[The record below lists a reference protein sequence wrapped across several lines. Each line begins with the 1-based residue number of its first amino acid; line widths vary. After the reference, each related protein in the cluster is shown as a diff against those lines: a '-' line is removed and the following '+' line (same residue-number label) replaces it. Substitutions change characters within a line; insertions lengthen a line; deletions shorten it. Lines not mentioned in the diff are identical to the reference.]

1 MDLRLLLQGTRHPER
16 LEGGAGDEL
25 EQLLQTLPAFE
36 AGQLL
41 NLKRLKAH
49 HSSRLP
55 SITDRTAAAAAQG
68 QWVYRAL
75 HPTEA
80 IEPGWEVDVAQ
91 AVPSTRLA
99 WYEKLAGL
107 DSETEEEDL
116 LALGYAEALAGD
128 LLEADA
134 TLDAW
139 MAGSLAE
146 ERTSRMTEPL
156 SAEKTGPGTDSLRDL
171 AALSLNTNEIPVSES
186 LAELHLRQGQRQRAA
201 QIYRKLMLRFPAKT
215 TYFAARLEQ
224 IQSDND
230 S

>member
-1 MDLRLLLQGTRHPER
+1 MDQRLLLNGVRHPEH
-16 LEGGAGDEL
+16 LEGVSGDEL

-41 NLKRLKAH
+41 NLRRLKAH

-55 SITDRTAAAAAQG
+55 AVTDRTAAAAAQG

-75 HPTEA
+75 NPLEAPEPERVDQVIPTM
-80 IEPGWEVDVAQ
+80 P
-91 AVPSTRLA
+91 PSRLA
-99 WYEKLAGL
+99 WFEKLSGL

-116 LALGYAEALAGD
+116 LAMGYAEALAGD

-139 MAGSLAE
+139 FSGSMAG
-146 ERTSRMTEPL
+146 ERVPALSGPDPDDKTS
-156 SAEKTGPGTDSLRDL
+156 PGTDSLRDL
-171 AALSLNTNEIPVSES
+171 AALSLNTNEVPVSES
-186 LAELHLRQGQRQRAA
+186 LAELHLRQGQRHRAA

-230 S
+230 

>member
-1 MDLRLLLQGTRHPER
+1 MDQRLLLNGVRHPER
-16 LEGGAGDEL
+16 LEGVSGDEL

-36 AGQLL
+36 AGQLI
-41 NLKRLKAH
+41 NLRRLKAN

-55 SITDRTAAAAAQG
+55 MVTDRTAAAAAQG

-75 HPTEA
+75 NPTEA
-80 IEPGWEVDVAQ
+80 LEPELVETAFE
-91 AVPSTRLA
+91 AIPPSRLA
-99 WYEKLAGL
+99 WFEKLSGL
-107 DSETEEEDL
+107 DSESEDL
-116 LALGYAEALAGD
+116 LAMGYAEALAGD

-139 MAGSLAE
+139 FAGSHAD
-146 ERTSRMTEPL
+146 ERKPALTVPMPS
-156 SAEKTGPGTDSLRDL
+156 EKASSGTDPIRDL

-224 IQSDND
+224 IQSDNE
-230 S
+230 

>member
-1 MDLRLLLQGTRHPER
+1 MDQRLLLNGVQDPER
-16 LEGGAGDEL
+16 LEGVSGDEL

-41 NLKRLKAH
+41 NLRRLKAN

-55 SITDRTAAAAAQG
+55 MVTDRTDAAAAQG

-75 HPTEA
+75 NPTVALEPELVETSFEA
-80 IEPGWEVDVAQ
+80 IP
-91 AVPSTRLA
+91 PSRLA
-99 WYEKLAGL
+99 WFEKLSGL
-107 DSETEEEDL
+107 DSESEEEDL
-116 LALGYAEALAGD
+116 LAMGYAEALAGD

-139 MAGSLAE
+139 FAGSLAD
-146 ERTSRMTEPL
+146 ERIPAVTVPMPS
-156 SAEKTGPGTDSLRDL
+156 EKASPGTDPIRDL
-171 AALSLNTNEIPVSES
+171 AALSLNMKEIPVSES

-224 IQSDND
+224 IQSDNE
-230 S
+230 

>member
-1 MDLRLLLQGTRHPER
+1 MDQRLLLNGVRHPER
-16 LEGGAGDEL
+16 LEGVSGDEL

-41 NLKRLKAH
+41 NLRRLKAN

-55 SITDRTAAAAAQG
+55 MVTDRAAAAAAQG
-68 QWVYRAL
+68 PWVYRAL
-75 HPTEA
+75 NPTEA
-80 IEPGWEVDVAQ
+80 Q
-91 AVPSTRLA
+91 APELVETAFEAIPPSRLA
-99 WYEKLAGL
+99 WFEKLSGL
-107 DSETEEEDL
+107 DSESEEEDL
-116 LALGYAEALAGD
+116 LAMGYAEALAGD

-139 MAGSLAE
+139 FAGSLAD
-146 ERTSRMTEPL
+146 ERIPAVTVPMPS
-156 SAEKTGPGTDSLRDL
+156 EKAPSGTDPLRDL

-224 IQSDND
+224 IQSDNE
-230 S
+230 

>member
-1 MDLRLLLQGTRHPER
+1 MDQRLLLNGVRHPEH
-16 LEGGAGDEL
+16 LEGISGDEL

-41 NLKRLKAH
+41 NLRRLKAH

-55 SITDRTAAAAAQG
+55 AVTDRTAAAAAQG

-75 HPTEA
+75 NPTEA
-80 IEPGWEVDVAQ
+80 LAPELVETGYEAIPT
-91 AVPSTRLA
+91 SRLA
-99 WYEKLAGL
+99 WFEKLSGL

-139 MAGSLAE
+139 FSGSMAG
-146 ERTSRMTEPL
+146 ERVPALVGPDPVDKTS
-156 SAEKTGPGTDSLRDL
+156 PGTDSLRDL
-171 AALSLNTNEIPVSES
+171 AALSLNTNEVPVSES

-224 IQSDND
+224 IQSDNE
-230 S
+230 

>member
-1 MDLRLLLQGTRHPER
+1 MDQRLLLNGVRHPER
-16 LEGGAGDEL
+16 LEGVSGDEL

-41 NLKRLKAH
+41 NLRRLKAN

-55 SITDRTAAAAAQG
+55 MVTDRTAAAAAQG

-75 HPTEA
+75 NPTEA
-80 IEPGWEVDVAQ
+80 LAPELVETAFEAIP
-91 AVPSTRLA
+91 PSRLA
-99 WYEKLAGL
+99 WFEKLSGL
-107 DSETEEEDL
+107 DSETEEAL
-116 LALGYAEALAGD
+116 LAMGYAEALAGD

-139 MAGSLAE
+139 FAGSHVD
-146 ERTSRMTEPL
+146 ERKPAVTVPMPS
-156 SAEKTGPGTDSLRDL
+156 EKAPSGTDPIRDL

-224 IQSDND
+224 IQSDNE
-230 S
+230 

>member
-1 MDLRLLLQGTRHPER
+1 MDQRLLLNGVRHPER
-16 LEGGAGDEL
+16 LEGVSGDEL

-41 NLKRLKAH
+41 NLRRLKAN

-55 SITDRTAAAAAQG
+55 MVTDRTAAAAAQG

-75 HPTEA
+75 NPTEA
-80 IEPGWEVDVAQ
+80 LAPELVETAFEAIP
-91 AVPSTRLA
+91 PSRLA
-99 WYEKLAGL
+99 WFEKLSGL
-107 DSETEEEDL
+107 DSETEEAL
-116 LALGYAEALAGD
+116 LAMGYAEALAGD

-139 MAGSLAE
+139 FAGSHVD
-146 ERTSRMTEPL
+146 ERKPAVTVPMPS
-156 SAEKTGPGTDSLRDL
+156 EKAPSGTDPIRDL

-230 S
+230 

>member
-1 MDLRLLLQGTRHPER
+1 MDQRLLLNGVQDPER
-16 LEGGAGDEL
+16 LEGVSGDEL

-41 NLKRLKAH
+41 NLRRLKAN

-55 SITDRTAAAAAQG
+55 MVTDRTAAAAAQG

-75 HPTEA
+75 NPTVALEPELVETSFEA
-80 IEPGWEVDVAQ
+80 IP
-91 AVPSTRLA
+91 PSRLA
-99 WYEKLAGL
+99 WFEKLSGL
-107 DSETEEEDL
+107 DSESEEENL
-116 LALGYAEALAGD
+116 LAMGYAEALAGD

-139 MAGSLAE
+139 FAGSLAD
-146 ERTSRMTEPL
+146 ERIPAVTVPMPS
-156 SAEKTGPGTDSLRDL
+156 EKASTVTDPIRDL
-171 AALSLNTNEIPVSES
+171 AALSLNMNEIPVSES

-215 TYFAARLEQ
+215 TYFAARLEK
-224 IQSDND
+224 IQSDNE
-230 S
+230 

>member
-1 MDLRLLLQGTRHPER
+1 MDQRLLLHGVQDPER
-16 LEGGAGDEL
+16 LKGVSGDEL

-41 NLKRLKAH
+41 NLRRLKAN

-55 SITDRTAAAAAQG
+55 MVTDRTAAAAAQG

-75 HPTEA
+75 NPTVALEPELVETSFEA
-80 IEPGWEVDVAQ
+80 IP
-91 AVPSTRLA
+91 PSRLA
-99 WYEKLAGL
+99 WFEKLSGL
-107 DSETEEEDL
+107 DSESEEENL
-116 LALGYAEALAGD
+116 LAMGYAEALAGD

-139 MAGSLAE
+139 FAGSLAD
-146 ERTSRMTEPL
+146 ERIPAVTVPMPS
-156 SAEKTGPGTDSLRDL
+156 EKASPGTDPIRDL
-171 AALSLNTNEIPVSES
+171 AALSLNMNEIPVSES

-224 IQSDND
+224 IQSDNE
-230 S
+230 

>member
-1 MDLRLLLQGTRHPER
+1 MDQRLLLNGVQDPER
-16 LEGGAGDEL
+16 LEGVSGDEL

-41 NLKRLKAH
+41 NLRRLKAN

-55 SITDRTAAAAAQG
+55 MVTDRTAAAAAQG

-75 HPTEA
+75 NPTVALEPELVETSFEA
-80 IEPGWEVDVAQ
+80 IP
-91 AVPSTRLA
+91 PSRLA
-99 WYEKLAGL
+99 WFEKLSGL
-107 DSETEEEDL
+107 DSESEEENL
-116 LALGYAEALAGD
+116 LAMGYAEALAGD

-139 MAGSLAE
+139 FAGSLAD
-146 ERTSRMTEPL
+146 ERIPAVTVPMPS
-156 SAEKTGPGTDSLRDL
+156 EKASPGTDPKRDL
-171 AALSLNTNEIPVSES
+171 AALSLNMNEIPVSES

-224 IQSDND
+224 IQSDNE
-230 S
+230 